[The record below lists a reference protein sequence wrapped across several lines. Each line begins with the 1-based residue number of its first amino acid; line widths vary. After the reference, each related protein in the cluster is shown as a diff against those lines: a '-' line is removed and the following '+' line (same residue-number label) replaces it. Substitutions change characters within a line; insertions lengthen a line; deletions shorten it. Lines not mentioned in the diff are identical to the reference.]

1 MESKRYITKQMIL
14 QNLDNLD
21 YVKELYNS
29 KSLMQDY
36 WSLKFYENFNKKFR
50 RYNQLRN
57 KLLKDVG
64 ENSTKSQATS
74 NYYFKG
80 LKYISNIYVNL
91 LKDCKWVDIY
101 LTIEVLELNIPN
113 EVKKNLEESKDFCL
127 TEIEKYLSSK

>member
-14 QNLDNLD
+14 QNLENLD

-29 KSLMQDY
+29 KFLMQDY

-57 KLLKDVG
+57 KLLKDIG

-74 NYYFKG
+74 NYYFRG
-80 LKYISNIYVNL
+80 LKYISNIYINL
-91 LKDCKWVDIY
+91 LKDHKWIDVY
-101 LTIEVLELNIPN
+101 LTVEILELNTPI
-113 EVKKNLEESKDFCL
+113 EMKKNLEKSKDFCL
-127 TEIEKYLSSK
+127 SEIEKYLSSK

>member
-1 MESKRYITKQMIL
+1 MIL
-14 QNLDNLD
+14 NNLDNLD

-36 WSLKFYENFNKKFR
+36 WSHKFYKNFNKKFR

-57 KLLKDVG
+57 KILKDIG
-64 ENSTKSQATS
+64 ENSTKPQATS

-91 LKDCKWVDIY
+91 LKDHKWVDVY
-101 LTIEVLELNIPN
+101 LTVEILELYIPN
-113 EVKKNLEESKDFCL
+113 EFKKDLEKSKDFCL
-127 TEIEKYLSSK
+127 NEIEKYLSSK